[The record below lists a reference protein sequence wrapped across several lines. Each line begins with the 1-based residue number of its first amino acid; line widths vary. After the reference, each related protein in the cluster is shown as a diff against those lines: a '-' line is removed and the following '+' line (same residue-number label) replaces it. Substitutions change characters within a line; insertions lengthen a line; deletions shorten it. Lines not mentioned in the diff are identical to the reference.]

1 MNRTASTPLRHLAA
15 LALFAGLALLA
26 SGCRTER
33 PPALP
38 DESATETFDVATGK
52 LIAKSNLGKSGGAV
66 GQVADYTDAQILEAL
81 FKTSAPSNGRSFV
94 RTVYSNLTQPDVQ
107 RVDDLNEKR
116 KVALEKAEK
125 AFAAGAAQDY
135 EDLLKEA
142 AQFGV
147 QIAQIIKAKSNRPQP
162 DSASI
167 IATVYSE
174 GEGHTD
180 VAKSALSTGGAA
192 VAARYENRAEY
203 SDTKKVVT
211 EDTTTAEELKTVAT
225 VALEMARLRYE
236 IEKLKADQAKPSP
249 APDSNANTPGNG
261 TPGET
266 RPTLGGDAGLGLSDD
281 QAREIISK
289 LQFLDGTD
297 RNHPQVLRLVK
308 MYGSRITHFG
318 GGNESNRKPDESN
331 LWKPDSDSD
340 GNLVVITAS
349 SAYAGAVTVEGDSAT
364 NLSIGNG
371 WRPHFRFSKPG
382 TAYGSTPRVVVG
394 GVGSATIGNPGTKQT
409 FKLTPSPKEDA
420 PEAPTGALYQ
430 RTATSLTLA
439 PALAAV
445 VSRVDALGNITE
457 PGNPNPVIIPAVQD
471 GNTWTIPQPLS
482 SYPTGNRPNTWRI
495 RLTGTPPPGVTWHTS
510 INQTFVREG
519 DPDGSFYPP
528 TTRP

>member
-1 MNRTASTPLRHLAA
+1 MNRFARNLAA
-15 LALFAGLALLA
+15 FALFAGLAFLA

-38 DESATETFDVATGK
+38 NESATESFDVATGK

-66 GQVADYTDAQILEAL
+66 GQVADYTDAQILDAL
-81 FKTSAPSNGRSFV
+81 FRTPAPSNGRSFV

-107 RVDDLNEKR
+107 RIDDLNEKR

-125 AFAAGAAQDY
+125 AFVAGASQDY
-135 EDLLKEA
+135 EDLLKQA
-142 AQFGV
+142 AQLGV
-147 QIAQIIKAKSNRPQP
+147 EIAGIIKAKGNRPQP

-180 VAKSALSTGGAA
+180 VAKSALATGGAA

-249 APDSNANTPGNG
+249 APDTTATTPGNG
-261 TPGET
+261 TPGAT
-266 RPTLGGDAGLGLSDD
+266 SPTLGGDAGLGLSDE

-318 GGNESNRKPDESN
+318 GGNESNRAPDENN
-331 LWKPDSDSD
+331 LWKPDSDND

-349 SAYAGAVTVEGDSAT
+349 SKYAGAVTVEGDSAT

-371 WRPHFRFSKPG
+371 WRPHFRFGKPG
-382 TAYGSTPRVVVG
+382 TGYGSSPRVVVG

-409 FKLTPSPKEDA
+409 FKLTPLAKPADPVDPPPS
-420 PEAPTGALYQ
+420 TGALYQ
-430 RTATSLTLA
+430 RTGKSLTLA

-445 VSRVDALGNITE
+445 VSRVDALANIVE
-457 PGNPNPVIIPAVQD
+457 PGNPNPIIIPAVQD
-471 GNTWTIPQPLS
+471 GDTWTLPENLAT
-482 SYPTGNRPNTWRI
+482 YPVGNRPNTWRL

-510 INQTFVREG
+510 ISQTFIREG
-519 DPDGSFYPP
+519 DPEGSFYPP